1 MHSCCSPNRG
11 DELRPFDQ
19 RESAPRAASEASGPA
34 SADSAGMVLIPA
46 GSFLM
51 GNDASNAFPGDGE
64 GPVRS
69 VFVSDFLIDSTAVR
83 NADFAAFAD
92 ATGYRTDAERFGWSF
107 VFAGLLHQRDHSRVM
122 NGSVP
127 GAPWWVGVQSAQWR
141 HPFGPSSDLDG
152 LDDHPVVHV
161 SWNDAAEYA
170 RWAGKRL
177 PTEAEWEKSCR
188 GGLEQAV
195 FPWGDELE
203 PDGRHRMNVW
213 QGEFPAH
220 NRGTDGYLA
229 TAPVDAFDPNGF
241 GLYNTTGN
249 VWEWVQ
255 DYFSDRWHARDCPE
269 TRRDPQGPTDG
280 GTRVLR
286 GGSHLCHHTY
296 CNRYRTAGRTS
307 NTADS
312 STGHMGFRCAK
323 TP

>member
-11 DELRPFDQ
+11 DDPRQFERQEPVGAAVPA
-19 RESAPRAASEASGPA
+19 EGVAPPT
-34 SADSAGMVLIPA
+34 AGMVLVPA

-51 GNDASNAFPGDGE
+51 GNDSSNAFPGDGE

-69 VFVSDFLIDSTAVR
+69 VFVSDFLIDSTAVS
-83 NADFAAFAD
+83 NADFAAFAG
-92 ATGYRTDAERFGWSF
+92 ATGYHTEAEQFGWSF
-107 VFAGLLHQRDHSRVM
+107 VFDGLLHPADRGRVM
-122 NGSVP
+122 EGTVP
-127 GAPWWVGVQSAQWR
+127 GAPWWLGVQGAEWR

-152 LDDHPVVHV
+152 LGDHPVVHV
-161 SWNDAAEYA
+161 SWNDATEYA

-177 PTEAEWEKSCR
+177 PTEAEWEKACR
-188 GGLEQAV
+188 GGLEQKA

-203 PDGRHRMNVW
+203 PGGDHRMNVW
-213 QGEFPAH
+213 QGEFPRH
-220 NRGTDGYLA
+220 NLALDGYRA

-249 VWEWVQ
+249 VWEWVA
-255 DYFSDRWHARDCPE
+255 DRFSDRWHAPE
-269 TRRDPQGPTDG
+269 RPEARRDPQGPPSG
-280 GTRVLR
+280 ATRVLR
-286 GGSHLCHHTY
+286 GGSYMCHDSY